1 MPTISLIICTY
12 QRPEA
17 IKRLL
22 KSIIDQTV
30 FPTEII
36 VVDGSLDDKTKF
48 SVNEV
53 SKQVSERLIYVR
65 VDHNNRGLTRQRNV
79 GIKKASGEII
89 AFLDDDTVPDPGYF
103 EHILACFER
112 HPEAIG
118 VGGQITTG
126 LDWKPANL
134 EKNPSFGVYRWE
146 GWEKPE
152 SYRGKIRK
160 LLGLASNLPPG
171 WMPAFGHGRSSGY
184 PSNGKDY
191 PVEFVIG
198 AAFAWRRDL
207 FSSCQFSNY
216 FIGYGLYEDLDFCVR
231 ASRIGQIYL
240 CTSAQLEH
248 YHASGGRPNQFAY
261 GKMVVRNG
269 WFVWRRRWPNPK
281 LIDRIKWWEIS
292 LLLAFLRLI
301 DWRSQG
307 TKEALGRF
315 AGCFSILFSPPRE
328 SM

>member
-1 MPTISLIICTY
+1 VQSISLIICTY
-12 QRPEA
+12 KRPE
-17 IKRLL
+17 IVKRLL
-22 KSIIDQTV
+22 ESINDQIV
-30 FPTEII
+30 LPGEII
-36 VVDGSLDDKTKF
+36 VVDGSLDDRT
-48 SVNEV
+48 EV
-53 SKQVSERLIYVR
+53 SVSEVTGPVSDRLIYIR
-65 VDHNNRGLTRQRNV
+65 VDENDRGLTRQRNV
-79 GIKKASGEII
+79 GIRRAHGEII
-89 AFLDDDTVPDPGYF
+89 AFLDDDTVPEKDYF
-103 EHILACFER
+103 EQLLACFDR

-118 VGGQITTG
+118 VGGQIITG
-126 LDWKPANL
+126 SDWRPADLQKKPSNAA
-134 EKNPSFGVYRWE
+134 YRWE
-146 GWEKPE
+146 NWEMPE
-152 SYRGKIRK
+152 SYRWRIRK
-160 LLGLASNLPPG
+160 LLGLTSNLPPG
-171 WMPAFGHGRSSGY
+171 WMPAFGHGRPSNY
-184 PSNGKDY
+184 PSNGNDY
-191 PVEFVIG
+191 PVEFVMGG
-198 AAFAWRRDL
+198 ASAWRKDL

-231 ASRIGQIYL
+231 ASGIGQIFQ

-315 AGCFSILFSPPRE
+315 AGCFSVLFNPPRE